1 MEPASEPVS
10 IRRRKTRRPI
20 AVNDRTNTELLELWH
35 TETDF
40 NVRERLVELM
50 REKGLFPSP
59 AEEAWES
66 SSGSYPD
73 LYDDPNFIKKLLE
86 RREFAECYQAKVDP
100 DAEGGDPCVPSE
112 DGFQLSSV
120 QRFVANFI
128 SPQTPYKS
136 ALLYHGVGVGKTC
149 SAVQIAEQWLHFYPK
164 RQVIILA
171 PPTIQSGFKRNIFD
185 IDKVVLGTGNEPNNA
200 DQCTGNIYLEM
211 TNTLY
216 ERDLKK
222 IENKV
227 KRAINRRYDIQG
239 YGEFANVIKRLLGE
253 IPDDLSSE
261 ERLEEERRILEEHF
275 NGKLLIVD
283 EAHNLRDLA
292 KNVMD
297 DEPDAPGAEQK
308 NSEAE
313 GKRLTQWLR
322 KLLQA
327 VDGLKLVLMTATPMY
342 DSYREI
348 IFLINLILLNEKR
361 PQLIE
366 SDVFNPNGDMTEGGK
381 VLLGGYCR
389 RYISYM
395 RGENPDTFPLRL
407 QPDNTL
413 TEYPRRDP
421 RGAKIK
427 DSSFIEHLP
436 IVPIPCGGASLI
448 AQRELLG
455 ELPPGA
461 GGISATIMGRIIQ
474 AGTCIVP
481 EYEGTDENDPP
492 ITDIMARSS
501 AEALKIH
508 FNKQTIGGEVTYRA
522 KQEDGA
528 MWLANSKGYL
538 PEYAPKLAYL
548 LRNIKKCRGV
558 GFVYSRFVSMGAI
571 PLALALEANGY
582 TPYGRRPML
591 ADGIQSAGGR
601 QCSRCTSREE
611 SHNDEDHEFSP
622 ARYVLLTGD
631 VTLSSGKNKD
641 LIDAARSEKNIRGEL
656 IKIVVGSEVASEGVD
671 LRFIREIHILEG
683 WYHLSKTEQVIGR
696 GIRTFSHCLLPPEE
710 RNCTVYLYALV
721 MPTEDK
727 RETADLYTYRMAWA
741 KARQVGK
748 VTRLIKENAVDCNLN
763 HDAIIINNRLPR
775 TIKDSRGEVIE
786 DVDIND
792 KPYTAI
798 CDWMNKCEYN
808 CLPTVKV
815 DVQHSTE
822 VSYDEFTA
830 RWLNSE
836 MRRTLR
842 NIFSVN
848 PTVNAEELNTLLAA
862 YPAIARISLLRA
874 VVGNK
879 SFVVMNNG
887 REGYIVYRNGLYLF
901 QPFIYRDL
909 RIPRAVRLASFPVKR
924 DSYSPALISLI
935 APVIETNGKVAA
947 ADEKEKDTIIAAVDE
962 TTIKKVYNSWRKWA
976 KGLSTGDMSVPDNIR
991 TWLDGQVGRD
1001 SKILMR
1007 RLDRLNAVRWFASA
1021 CRRGRIDAELLESIL
1036 LEFMFDE
1043 EMTAAEQFTF
1053 YAGAADLYEIGA
1065 AISPE
1070 QFKRVGKNSV
1080 FINVAINSGE
1090 LKFICG
1096 ADGGAC
1102 KTSIVDLIKEEDI
1115 FNYKIYGGNT
1125 GELYGFLIPKN
1136 GVSLVFK
1143 TAKPAAT
1150 KTGKI
1155 DKGQECAN
1163 VSNASDHRKK
1173 LVRLGT
1179 ILSAARMHNLN
1190 LTEALLTDEP
1200 EDADKLKN
1208 VAQLCTLMDLVLR
1221 FMDKKKVLGKR
1232 WFYRTVEANIF
1243 GHKMP
1248 GRKGGSMSDDE

>member
-1 MEPASEPVS
+1 MEPQPIKVR
-10 IRRRKTRRPI
+10 RRRKAAAPLDGATT
-20 AVNDRTNTELLELWH
+20 ADLLELWK

-40 NVRERLVELM
+40 AAREQLIDAM
-50 REKGLFPSP
+50 RAKGIFPDDNE
-59 AEEAWES
+59 AAWES
-66 SSGSYPD
+66 TSGAYPD
-73 LYDDPNFIKKLLE
+73 IYDDPNFIKKLLE
-86 RREFAECYQAKVDP
+86 RREFAECYQASVNP
-100 DAEGGDPCVPSE
+100 DAEGGDPCVPSD
-112 DGFQLSSV
+112 DGFQLSAI
-120 QRFVANFI
+120 QRFVANLL

-164 RQVIILA
+164 KQVIILA

-185 IDKVVLGTGNEPNNA
+185 KSKLVIGTGNEPNNCS
-200 DQCTGNIYLEM
+200 QCTGNLYLEL

-216 ERDLKK
+216 ERDPKK
-222 IENKV
+222 IVNKV

-239 YGEFANVIKRLLGE
+239 YGEFANVIKKLLAG
-253 IPDDLSSE
+253 IPEDLSAE
-261 ERLEEERRILEEHF
+261 ERLEEERRLLEETF

-297 DEPDAPGAEQK
+297 DEADGPGVEQK
-308 NSEAE
+308 NAEAE

-327 VDGLKLVLMTATPMY
+327 VDGMKLVLMTATPMY

-348 IFLINLILLNEKR
+348 IFLINLILLNEKK
-361 PQLIE
+361 PQLTE
-366 SDVFNPNGDMTEGGK
+366 SDVFTPVGDMTESGRR
-381 VLLGGYCR
+381 LLAGCCR

-407 QPDNTL
+407 RPDNTL

-421 RGAKIK
+421 RGARIK
-427 DSSFIEHLP
+427 DSSYIEHLP
-436 IVPIPCGGASLI
+436 IVPIPVGGAALE

-455 ELPPGA
+455 ELPPGS

-481 EYEGTDENDPP
+481 EFEGNEEDEAV
-492 ITDIMARSS
+492 TDIVARSS

-508 FNKQTIGGEVTYRA
+508 FYRQTVGGEVTYKA
-522 KQEDGA
+522 KREDGA
-528 MWLANSKGYL
+528 LWLANSKGYL

-548 LRNIKKCRGV
+548 LRNVKKCEGV
-558 GFVYSRFVSMGAI
+558 AFVYSRFVSMGAI

-582 TPYGRRPML
+582 TPYGRRPIL
-591 ADGIQSAGGR
+591 GDGIQSAGGR
-601 QCSRCTSREE
+601 QCSRCVAREDNHGE
-611 SHNDEDHEFSP
+611 ADHEFSP

-631 VTLSSGKNKD
+631 VSLSPKNKD
-641 LIDAARSEKNIRGEL
+641 MIDAARSEANARGEL
-656 IKIVVGSEVASEGVD
+656 IKVVIGSEVASEGVD

-741 KARQVGK
+741 KAKQVGA
-748 VTRLIKENAVDCNLN
+748 VTRLIKENAIDCNLN
-763 HDAIIINNRLPR
+763 HDAIVINNRRPR
-775 TIKDSRGEVIE
+775 TIRDSRGHVV
-786 DVDIND
+786 DGVDIND
-792 KPYTAI
+792 KAYTAI
-798 CDWMNKCEYN
+798 CDWMGDCEYT
-808 CLPTVKV
+808 CSPSVKV
-815 DVQHSTE
+815 DVTRASE
-822 VSYDEFTA
+822 ISYDEYTS
-830 RWLNSE
+830 RWLESE
-836 MRRTLR
+836 MRRVLR
-842 NIFSVN
+842 GLFSVN
-848 PTVNAEELNTLLAA
+848 PTINAEELNTLLAA
-862 YPAIARISLLRA
+862 YPSVARISLLRT

-879 SFVVMNNG
+879 SFIVMNNG
-887 REGYIVYRNGLYLF
+887 REGYIIYRNGIYMF

-909 RIPRAVRLASFPVKR
+909 RIPRAVRMAAFPVRR
-924 DSYSPALISLI
+924 DAYSPALIAAIAEPI
-935 APVIETNGKVAA
+935 APVAEAEEVAA
-947 ADEKEKDTIIAAVDE
+947 VSAIDVS
-962 TTIKKVYNSWRKWA
+962 TIKKVYNSWRKWSKA
-976 KGLSTGDMSVPDNIR
+976 LLTGDAMVPDTIR
-991 TWLDGQVGRD
+991 TWLDGQSGRDAKIVGRR
-1001 SKILMR
+1001 M
-1007 RLDRLNAVRWFASA
+1007 DRLNAVRWFSSA
-1021 CRRGRIDAELLESIL
+1021 ARRGRVDGALLESIL

-1043 EMTAAEQFTF
+1043 EMTAAEQFSF
-1053 YAGAADLYEIGA
+1053 YSTAQENPDMYEIGVGL
-1065 AISPE
+1065 SPM
-1070 QFKRVGKNSV
+1070 QFKRLGKNSV
-1080 FINVAINSGE
+1080 YMYVNVGDGM

-1096 ADGGAC
+1096 ADGTAC
-1102 KTSIVDLIKEEDI
+1102 KASIVDLIKEEEI
-1115 FNYKIYGGNT
+1115 FDYKVYAGNT

-1173 LVRLGT
+1173 LVRLGA
-1179 ILSAARMHNLN
+1179 ILSAAKMHNLN
-1190 LTEALLTDEP
+1190 LTEPLLVGEP
-1200 EDADKLKN
+1200 DDADKLKN

-1221 FMDKKKVLGKR
+1221 YMDKMKVLGRR
-1232 WFYRTVEANIF
+1232 WFYRTVEANIV

-1248 GRKGGSMSDDE
+1248 GRKGGYAEAWSDDEY

>member
-1 MEPASEPVS
+1 MDTPPVT
-10 IRRRKTRRPI
+10 IRRRTKRPI
-20 AVNDRTNTELLELWH
+20 GLEDRTNSELLELWQ

-40 NVRERLVELM
+40 DLRERLVDAM
-50 REKGLFPSP
+50 RAKGLFPSP
-59 AEEAWES
+59 AEETWER
-66 SSGSYPD
+66 SGAYPD

-100 DAEGGDPCVPSE
+100 DMEGADACIPSD
-112 DGFQLSSV
+112 DGFQLSAV
-120 QRFVANFI
+120 QRFVANFM

-185 IDKVVLGTGNEPNNA
+185 VGKVTIGTGNEPNNA
-200 DQCTGNIYLEM
+200 EQCTGNIYMEM

-216 ERDLKK
+216 ERDIKK

-239 YGEFANVIKRLLGE
+239 YGEFANVIKKLLGE
-253 IPDDLSSE
+253 IPDDLSAE
-261 ERLEEERRILEEHF
+261 ERLEEERRLLEETF

-297 DEPDAPGAEQK
+297 DEADGPGAEQK
-308 NSEAE
+308 TAESE

-327 VDGLKLVLMTATPMY
+327 VDGLKMVLMTATPMY

-348 IFLINLILLNEKR
+348 IFLLNLILLNEKR

-366 SDVFNPNGDMTEGGK
+366 SDIFAPNGDMTERGK
-381 VLLGGYCR
+381 ELLGGYCR
-389 RYISYM
+389 RYISFM

-407 QPDNTL
+407 QPENTL

-421 RGAKIK
+421 RGARIK
-427 DSSFIEHLP
+427 DASYIEHLP
-436 IVPIPCGGASLI
+436 IVPIPVGGAALE
-448 AQRELLG
+448 AQRELLS
-455 ELPPGA
+455 ELPPGT

-481 EYEGTDENDPP
+481 EYEGSNNEEDPA
-492 ITDIMARSS
+492 ITDIVARSS

-508 FNKQTIGGEVTYRA
+508 FTKSTAGGEVTFRA

-538 PEYAPKLAYL
+538 PEYAPKMAYL
-548 LRNIKKCRGV
+548 LRNIKKCQGV
-558 GFVYSRFVSMGAI
+558 GFVYSRFVSMGAV

-601 QCSRCTSREE
+601 QCSRCPSREE
-611 SHNDEDHEFSP
+611 SHDDSDHEFSP

-631 VTLSSGKNKD
+631 TSLSPRNKD
-641 LIDAARSEKNIRGEL
+641 MIEAARSEANVRGEL
-656 IKIVVGSEVASEGVD
+656 IKVIVGSEVASEGVD

-741 KARQVGK
+741 KAKQVGA

-775 TIKDSRGEVIE
+775 DIKNSRGEEME

-792 KPYTAI
+792 KPFTAI
-798 CDWMNKCEYN
+798 CDWMADCEYS
-808 CLPTVKV
+808 CKPTVRV
-815 DVQHSTE
+815 DVQRSSE

-830 RWLNSE
+830 RWLMAE
-836 MRRTLR
+836 MRRVLR
-842 NIFSVN
+842 NLFSVN
-848 PTVNAEELNTLLAA
+848 PTINAEELNTLLAA
-862 YPAIARISLLRA
+862 YPSVARVSLLRS
-874 VVGNK
+874 VVGNR
-879 SFVVMNNG
+879 SFVLMNNG
-887 REGYIVYRNGLYLF
+887 REGYLVYRNGIYLF

-909 RIPRAVRLASFPVKR
+909 RIPRAVRMAAFPVRR
-924 DSYSPALISLI
+924 DSYSPALMKLI
-935 APVIETNGKVAA
+935 AAAPATNMAA
-947 ADEKEKDTIIAAVDE
+947 VREPEAITTADEG
-962 TTIKKVYNSWRKWA
+962 TIKKVYNAWRKWA
-976 KGLSTGDMSVPDNIR
+976 RALLAGDALLPDTIR

-1001 SKILMR
+1001 SKILTR
-1007 RLDRLNAVRWFASA
+1007 RLDKLNAVRWFASA
-1021 CRRGRIDAELLESIL
+1021 CRRARIDAGLFEAIL

-1043 EMTAAEQFTF
+1043 EMTFTEQFTF
-1053 YAGAADLYEIGA
+1053 YAGEADLYEIGA
-1065 AISPE
+1065 AIAPE
-1070 QFKRVGKNSV
+1070 QFKRIGKNSV
-1080 FINVAINSGE
+1080 FMHVAINSGE
-1090 LKFICG
+1090 LKFLCDAQG
-1096 ADGGAC
+1096 KTC
-1102 KTSIVDLIKEEDI
+1102 KTSIVDLIKEEEM
-1115 FNYKIYGGNT
+1115 FEYKIYAGNT

-1173 LVRLGT
+1173 LVRLGA
-1179 ILSAARMHNLN
+1179 ILSAARLHNLN

-1200 EDADKLKN
+1200 DDADKLKN
-1208 VAQLCTLMDLVLR
+1208 VAQLCALMDLVLR
-1221 FMDKKKVLGKR
+1221 YMDKMRVLGKR
-1232 WFYRTVEANIF
+1232 WFYRSVEANIY
-1243 GHKMP
+1243 GHRMAA
-1248 GRKGGSMSDDE
+1248 RKSGGSAAGFDEYDSA